1 MNKFILAV
9 IVMAISSSSF
19 ATDLILGGWSSHG
32 SQSEYEKLNEAHYAL
47 GVIFDNGLTVITFKN
62 SFYKQSA
69 VAGYAKEISKFNH
82 GKYSVST
89 SVVIGVVSGYSE
101 GQAEGAYLGGG
112 ISMYLL
118 PTLTIGY
125 DKIKIDT
132 GISIA
137 FDQPLITNN
146 FRYTF

>member
-1 MNKFILAV
+1 MKYLLLVLILLSPSAY
-9 IVMAISSSSF
+9 

-32 SQSEYEKLNEAHYAL
+32 SQSEYEKLNEVHYAL
-47 GVIFDNGLTVITFKN
+47 GVIFENGLTVVTFKN
-62 SFYKQSA
+62 SFYKQSG
-69 VAGYAKEISKFNH
+69 VVGYTKEFSKFNH

-89 SVVIGVVSGYSE
+89 SVTVGVVTGYSE
-101 GQAEGAYLGGG
+101 EQAEGAWIGGG
-112 ISMYLL
+112 ASMYLL

-125 DKIKIDT
+125 DRFKIDT

-137 FDQPLITNN
+137 FNKPLITNN

>member
-9 IVMAISSSSF
+9 IVMAVSSSSF
-19 ATDLILGGWSSHG
+19 ATDLIIGGWSSHG
-32 SQSEYEKLNEAHYAL
+32 SQSEYENLNETHYAI
-47 GVIFDNGLTVITFKN
+47 GVIFDNDLTVITFKN

>member
-9 IVMAISSSSF
+9 IVMAVSSSSF
-19 ATDLILGGWSSHG
+19 ATDLIIGGWSSHG
-32 SQSEYEKLNEAHYAL
+32 SQSEYENLNETHYAI
-47 GVIFDNGLTVITFKN
+47 GVIFDNDLTVITFKN

-69 VAGYAKEISKFNH
+69 VVGYTKEFSKYNY
-82 GKYSVST
+82 GKYSVAT
-89 SVVIGVVSGYSE
+89 SITVGVVTGYSE
-101 GQAEGAYLGGG
+101 DQAEGAYLGSGM
-112 ISMYLL
+112 SMYLL
-118 PTLTIGY
+118 PTLTIGF
-125 DKIKIDT
+125 DKFKIDT

>member
-1 MNKFILAV
+1 MKSLILAV
-9 IVMAISSSSF
+9 FVMLVSSGAF

-32 SQSEYEKLNEAHYAL
+32 SQSEYKKLNEVHYAA
-47 GVIFDNGLTVITFKN
+47 GVIFDNGLTVIAFKN
-62 SFYKQSA
+62 SFYNPSA
-69 VAGYAKEISKFNH
+69 VVGYTKEFSKYNY
-82 GKYSVST
+82 GKYSVAA
-89 SVVIGVVSGYSE
+89 SVTVGVVSGYSE
-101 GQAEGAYLGGG
+101 NQAEGAWIGGG

-125 DKIKIDT
+125 DRFKIDT

-146 FRYTF
+146 LRYTF